1 MTRFASVLTAAAT
14 TAALFAGTT
23 TAAFAAGGAAYR
35 LVPATAVTAAS
46 TVVVN
51 DTLWKCG
58 EGGCLAANST
68 SRPAIV
74 CAQAAKKVGKIES
87 FSVRGEAFTA
97 EELAKCNE
105 KAR

>member
-1 MTRFASVLTAAAT
+1 MNRMTSLLTAAAT
-14 TAALFAGTT
+14 TATLFAATT
-23 TAAFAAGGAAYR
+23 TAAFAASGAAYR

-58 EGGCLAANST
+58 AAGCVAQNAT

-87 FSVRGEAFTA
+87 FTVRGEAFNA